1 MSDYTLSVKIT
12 GDAKGYKAAVE
23 SADDSTK
30 KFSDSSS
37 GLASK
42 LSKGLASGLKIAAAA
57 AASVGAALG
66 AATAASIKVGSE
78 FEAQMSRVQAISG
91 ATGDEL
97 EALRNQAIQLGAD
110 TAFSASSAAE
120 GMENLAAAGFTT
132 QEIMDAMPG
141 LLDLAAASG
150 EDLAAS
156 SDIAAAT
163 LRGFGL
169 AASEAGHVA
178 DVLAANANMTNSSVY
193 ETGEAMKYIAPV
205 ANAVGLSLEEVSAA
219 IGIMANAGIQGSQAG
234 TTLRGALTRLAKPTD
249 AMLGVM
255 DELGLSFYD
264 SNGQM
269 KSLTEMVGMLS
280 TNMAGL
286 TDEEKQNALV
296 TLFGTESLS
305 GMLALMNEGEGE
317 LTSLTEAFRTAD
329 GAAADAAATMQ
340 DNLQGAVEQMKG
352 SLETLGILIYDSIS
366 EPLKGLAQQA
376 TDRINQL
383 TEAFQTG
390 GFEGLI
396 NAGSQMAA
404 NLLLGVAE
412 SLPQGISII
421 TQTISTFAQSISAN
435 SSEFISAGAQII
447 SSLASGIISAGGT
460 LLTTGAHLVIEIA
473 QGITSNADSIV
484 SSAATVITNFVT
496 GVAKELPNI
505 IMTAVQLVVS
515 LATALTDPDNLTRII
530 NAAIQLITSLA
541 MGLLEAI
548 PVLLEAIPT
557 IIANVATSIVQS
569 LPILIP
575 AVVQILMGVG
585 NALITYVGMILRVI
599 PELFAKIKTAFQEM
613 DWAAI
618 GKGIIDGIKNGIT
631 NMWGT
636 LVETAKSVANSVL
649 NAAKSV
655 LGINSPSKVFR
666 DEVGRYMALGI
677 GVGFEMNVPTD
688 QIKRALDDST
698 QDISSAYINVQPS
711 VASFNPT
718 AGTGIS
724 TGYNSTAENI
734 WEGTT
739 IIVDNTTNL
748 DGTPIYRKASE
759 YTVRRIGNQQRAVL
773 RAKGAY

>member
-249 AMLGVM
+249 TMLGVM

-352 SLETLGILIYDSIS
+352 SLETLGILVYDSIS

-412 SLPQGISII
+412 SLPQGISVI
-421 TQTISTFAQSISAN
+421 TQTVSTFAQSISAN

-447 SSLASGIISAGGT
+447 ISLASGIISAGGT
-460 LLTTGAHLVIEIA
+460 LLSTGAHLVIEIA

-484 SSAATVITNFVT
+484 SSAATVITNFVA
-496 GVAKELPNI
+496 GVAEGG
-505 IMTAVQLVVS
+505 TQ
-515 LATALTDPDNLTRII
+515 RQ
-530 NAAIQLITSLA
+530 AAHCRLQ
-541 MGLLEAI
+541 
-548 PVLLEAIPT
+548 
-557 IIANVATSIVQS
+557 
-569 LPILIP
+569 
-575 AVVQILMGVG
+575 
-585 NALITYVGMILRVI
+585 
-599 PELFAKIKTAFQEM
+599 
-613 DWAAI
+613 
-618 GKGIIDGIKNGIT
+618 
-631 NMWGT
+631 
-636 LVETAKSVANSVL
+636 
-649 NAAKSV
+649 
-655 LGINSPSKVFR
+655 
-666 DEVGRYMALGI
+666 
-677 GVGFEMNVPTD
+677 
-688 QIKRALDDST
+688 
-698 QDISSAYINVQPS
+698 
-711 VASFNPT
+711 
-718 AGTGIS
+718 
-724 TGYNSTAENI
+724 
-734 WEGTT
+734 
-739 IIVDNTTNL
+739 
-748 DGTPIYRKASE
+748 
-759 YTVRRIGNQQRAVL
+759 
-773 RAKGAY
+773 